1 MKRMLLFGLAGLL
14 TSTAVVAE
22 GVNDLSDNGPL
33 EIYLDNDE
41 TGDAQFRIRAGD
53 IGADGSYTGGDVLFE
68 IKPDT
73 TYSNA
78 TGVGDMMTT
87 INTDATISG
96 DATIAGD
103 LVVNGSIKQGIGYDL
118 LFSSPGDGN
127 LNSNSGAISL
137 SAGENGGSNGSI
149 TLDANGAGGS
159 ISLEAGANTST
170 LNLADQSITANTSG
184 VITLTATGNNGIAN
198 PAVGVTVSDDNA
210 IELITTG
217 VSPGDIML
225 QSVDDIELFAI
236 DNISLD
242 AADDIEL
249 YGDDVEVY
257 ALEDLEMLAMRLG
270 GATNNVDTNEPL
282 TTGYGGVL
290 AIQGKDTNRYIADSN
305 GKIVLLD
312 ASLSDSDWDGS
323 VSGDY
328 SAESIAAG
336 TTGQFLVGDAQGNM
350 RGLVIQ
356 ENKTTLS
363 GGQNAASL
371 TLDTRGA
378 TFSNPTTGAPIQVH
392 GVADGTADFD
402 AVNVRQLY
410 SGLAAVMAA
419 STPELRLEPGKSS
432 AAFGVGLYGGHSG
445 VGFGVGHMF
454 DNNTVLTFSAGK
466 AAYSEPAYKASFSW
480 TW

>member
-1 MKRMLLFGLAGLL
+1 MLLFGLAGLL

-53 IGADGSYTGGDVLFE
+53 IGNDGSYTGGDVLFE

-149 TLDANGAGGS
+149 TLDANGDGGS

-170 LNLADQSITANTSG
+170 LDLEDQAITANTSG
-184 VITLTATGNNGIAN
+184 VITLTATGTSANTDARDGTDNNGIEL
-198 PAVGVTVSDDNA
+198 VTATNS
-210 IELITTG
+210 
-217 VSPGDIML
+217 GDIFL
-225 QSVDDIELFAI
+225 KSDDDIE
-236 DNISLD
+236 LD
-242 AADDIEL
+242 AADDIE
-249 YGDDVEVY
+249 VY
-257 ALEDLEMLAMRLG
+257 AIQDLEILAMRLG
-270 GATNNVDTNEPL
+270 GETTNTDTNTGL
-282 TTGYGGVL
+282 TGYGGIL

-312 ASLSDSDWDGS
+312 TTDATDDWDGNIDGSS
-323 VSGDY
+323 V
-328 SAESIAAG
+328 ETVVAG
-336 TTGQFLVGDAQGNM
+336 TTAQLLVGDATGNM
-350 RGLVIQ
+350 RGLVVQ